1 METKIARMKKIFPEL
16 EEKRVFCKKMTD
28 VYEKVKDA
36 FLENIAAETRI
47 KEEKAA
53 AAAEADQ
60 QQNQ

>member
-1 METKIARMKKIFPEL
+1 
-16 EEKRVFCKKMTD
+16 MTD